1 MTDSAGE
8 QAPVGPTGSDRESAD
23 LSILVFTSHRPEEV
37 VEPLRETDLDV
48 AVVSVDGGSLPS
60 RVVTTVRRT
69 RRALAAHEPDA
80 VLLDCYEAMG
90 ALVTLLADRRGV
102 PVVDRLVG
110 DTWLRFENGIREA
123 KSEGEWGR
131 AAAYRAILGVDE
143 FVFSRAS
150 GFVVVSDQLGE
161 VVRRRTGCPPEH
173 IGNVPVPA
181 PGGGTEAIT
190 GAVAETVA
198 PTDGGDRFG
207 IDADRVLLTVT
218 NLTYRAKLRG
228 VETVLEAMLPLLE
241 ADPDLAYVVAGGG
254 EYAEELRETLDD
266 HVTDPDVR
274 RRIRALGFVDGVADL
289 YALADVFVYVSYLD
303 GYPRVVLEAQ
313 EAGLPVVAN
322 DAFGMREQ
330 VRDGESGYLI
340 DPEET
345 GALREA
351 VSTLLAEPE
360 TRREYGECG
369 RDRVA
374 RENAPEAVGR
384 QLETFLRGLVAEIG

>member
-1 MTDSAGE
+1 MRDSTGE
-8 QAPVGPTGSDRESAD
+8 QATD
-23 LSILVFTSHRPEEV
+23 LSLLVFTSHRPEEV
-37 VEPLRETDLDV
+37 VEPLRETALDV
-48 AVVSVDGGSLPS
+48 AVVSVDDGGSLPS
-60 RVVTTVRRT
+60 RSVATVRRT
-69 RRALAAHEPDA
+69 RRALAAHDPDA

-110 DTWLRFENGIREA
+110 DTWLRFENGTREA
-123 KSEGEWGR
+123 KADGEWGR
-131 AAAYRAILGVDE
+131 VAAYRAILGVDE

-161 VVRRRTGCPPEH
+161 VVRRRTGCPPDRV
-173 IGNVPVPA
+173 GKVPVPA
-181 PGGGTEAIT
+181 PGGGGRAEEGTEAEGGT
-190 GAVAETVA
+190 GTIA
-198 PTDGGDRFG
+198 PSDDGDRFG
-207 IDADRVLLTVT
+207 VDADRVLLTVT
-218 NLTYRAKLRG
+218 NLKYRAKLRG
-228 VETVLEAMLPLLE
+228 VETALEEVLPLLE

-254 EYAEELRETLDD
+254 EYASEFRATLDERVD
-266 HVTDPDVR
+266 DSNVR

-322 DAFGMREQ
+322 DAYGMREQ
-330 VRDGESGYLI
+330 VRDGESGFLI
-340 DPEET
+340 DPGET

-351 VSTLLAEPE
+351 VSDLLADPE
-360 TRREYGECG
+360 ARRRYGQRG

-374 RENAPEAVGR
+374 RENAPEVVGR
-384 QLETFLRGLVAEIG
+384 QLEAFLRRLMTDLD

>member
-1 MTDSAGE
+1 MTGSAGG
-8 QAPVGPTGSDRESAD
+8 QASDRPTGSDPEPPD
-23 LSILVFTSHRPEEV
+23 LSLLVFTSHRPEEV
-37 VEPLRETDLDV
+37 VEPLRETGLDV
-48 AVVSVDGGSLPS
+48 AVVSVDDDGSLPS
-60 RVVTTVRRT
+60 RALATVRRT
-69 RRALAAHEPDA
+69 RRALAAHDPDA

-90 ALVTLLADRRGV
+90 ALVTLLAERRGV

-123 KSEGEWGR
+123 KAEGEWAR
-131 AAAYRAILGVDE
+131 VASYRAILAVDE

-161 VVRRRTGCPPEH
+161 VVRRRTGCPPKR
-173 IGNVPVPA
+173 IGKVPVPA
-181 PGGGTEAIT
+181 PEAGGRAEGGT
-190 GAVAETVA
+190 A
-198 PTDGGDRFG
+198 PSSDGGERFEF
-207 IDADRVLLTVT
+207 DADRVLLTVT

-228 VETVLEAMLPLLE
+228 VETALEEVLPLLE

-254 EYAEELRETLDD
+254 EYASALRATLDERVD
-266 HVTDPDVR
+266 DPDVR
-274 RRIRALGFVDGVADL
+274 RRIHALGFVDGVADL
-289 YALADVFVYVSYLD
+289 YALADAFVYVSYLD

-360 TRREYGECG
+360 TRRRYGERG
-369 RDRVA
+369 RERVA
-374 RENAPEAVGR
+374 RENAPEVVGR
-384 QLETFLRGLVAEIG
+384 RLEAFLRRLAAEIG

>member
-1 MTDSAGE
+1 MRDADEGRASD
-8 QAPVGPTGSDRESAD
+8 GPTGSDGEATD
-23 LSILVFTSHRPEEV
+23 LSLLVFTSHRPEEV

-48 AVVSVDGGSLPS
+48 AVVSVDDGGSLPS
-60 RVVTTVRRT
+60 RAVATVRRT
-69 RRALAAHEPDA
+69 RRALAVHEPDA

-123 KSEGEWGR
+123 KREGEWGR
-131 AAAYRAILGVDE
+131 AAGYRAVLGVDE

-150 GFVVVSDQLGE
+150 GFVVVSEQLGE
-161 VVRRRTGCPPEH
+161 VVRRRTGSPPER

-181 PGGGTEAIT
+181 PGGGAGAGGGETEPAT
-190 GAVAETVA
+190 
-198 PTDGGDRFG
+198 GGDRFG

-218 NLTYRAKLRG
+218 NLKYRAKLRG
-228 VETVLEAMLPLLE
+228 VETALEELLPLLE

-254 EYAEELRETLDD
+254 EYASELRSVLDERVD
-266 HVTDPDVR
+266 DPDAR
-274 RRIRALGFVDGVADL
+274 RRIHALGFVDGVADL
-289 YALADVFVYVSYLD
+289 YALADAFVYVSYLD

-330 VRDGESGYLI
+330 VEDGESGYLI
-340 DPEET
+340 DPEDP

-351 VSTLLAEPE
+351 VSSLLAEPE
-360 TRREYGECG
+360 TRRRYGERG

-374 RENAPEAVGR
+374 RENAPEVVGR
-384 QLETFLRGLVAEIG
+384 RLEAFLRRLVAELG

>member
-1 MTDSAGE
+1 M
-8 QAPVGPTGSDRESAD
+8 TGSDGGRASDGTTGADGEATD
-23 LSILVFTSHRPEEV
+23 LSLLVFTSHRPEEV
-37 VEPLRETDLDV
+37 VEPLRETALDV
-48 AVVSVDGGSLPS
+48 AVVSVDGGGSLPS
-60 RVVTTVRRT
+60 RTVAAVRRT
-69 RRALAAHEPDA
+69 RRALAAHDPDA

-123 KSEGEWGR
+123 KREGEWGR
-131 AAAYRAILGVDE
+131 AAGYRAILGVDE

-150 GFVVVSDQLGE
+150 GFVVVSEQLGE
-161 VVRRRTGCPPEH
+161 VVRRRTGCPPGR

-181 PGGGTEAIT
+181 PEVGGLASSN
-190 GAVAETVA
+190 
-198 PTDGGDRFG
+198 GGERFG

-218 NLTYRAKLRG
+218 NLKYRAKLRG
-228 VETVLEAMLPLLE
+228 VETALEELLPLLD
-241 ADPDLAYVVAGGG
+241 ADPGLAYVVAGGG
-254 EYAEELRETLDD
+254 EYASAVRATLDERVD
-266 HVTDPDVR
+266 DPDVR
-274 RRIRALGFVDGVADL
+274 RRIHALGYVDGVADL
-289 YALADVFVYVSYLD
+289 YALADAFVYVSYLD

-330 VRDGESGYLI
+330 VDDGESGYLI
-340 DPEET
+340 DPAEP

-351 VSTLLAEPE
+351 VSSLLAEPE
-360 TRREYGECG
+360 TRRRYGERG

-374 RENAPEAVGR
+374 RENAPAVVGR
-384 QLETFLRGLVAEIG
+384 QLEAFLRRLVAAVD

>member
-1 MTDSAGE
+1 MTDSGDGRASG
-8 QAPVGPTGSDRESAD
+8 GPIGSDREPTA
-23 LSILVFTSHRPEEV
+23 LSVLVFTSHRPEEV
-37 VEPLRETDLDV
+37 VEPLRETDLD
-48 AVVSVDGGSLPS
+48 ATVVSVDGGGSLPS
-60 RVVTTVRRT
+60 RAVTTVRRT
-69 RRALAAHEPDA
+69 RRALAAHDPDA

-123 KSEGEWGR
+123 KIDGEWGR
-131 AAAYRAILGVDE
+131 AAGYRAILAVDE

-161 VVRRRTGCPPEH
+161 VVHRRTGCPPER
-173 IGNVPVPA
+173 IGTVPVPA
-181 PGGGTEAIT
+181 PSGREAS
-190 GAVAETVA
+190 
-198 PTDGGDRFG
+198 PSDGGDRFG
-207 IDADRVLLTVT
+207 VDADRVLLTVT
-218 NLTYRAKLRG
+218 NLKYRAKLRG
-228 VETVLEAMLPLLE
+228 VETALEELLPLLE

-254 EYAEELRETLDD
+254 EYAAELRATLDERVD
-266 HVTDPDVR
+266 DPDVR
-274 RRIRALGFVDGVADL
+274 RRIHALGFVDGVADL
-289 YALADVFVYVSYLD
+289 YALADIFVYVSYLD

-330 VRDGESGYLI
+330 VEDGESDYLI
-340 DPEET
+340 DPEES

-351 VSTLLAEPE
+351 VSSLLEDPE
-360 TRREYGECG
+360 VRRRYGERS

-374 RENAPEAVGR
+374 RENAPEVVGR
-384 QLETFLRGLVAEIG
+384 QLEEFLRGLLAEID